1 MSESRKGFHYGYSR
15 IHPLDSDKIG
25 EEWEY
30 SIQLHKNQN
39 GKHFD
44 LRLHRPGENKAFS
57 WAMKKTPFAGL
68 KPTLAMR
75 THDHNLE
82 HMDFE
87 GPMTTA
93 AGYGTVQLLKRGKT
107 KIKSIDQKGIK
118 FELEGKDYRLRP
130 FRGKKYMFEQV
141 LY

>member
-1 MSESRKGFHYGYSR
+1 MAEHKTFQYGYSR
-15 IHPLDSDKIG
+15 IHPLDQSKPL
-25 EEWEY
+25 EEWDY

-44 LRLHRPGENKAFS
+44 LRLLRPGENKAFS
-57 WAMKKTPFAGL
+57 WAMKKTPFGGF

-75 THDHNLE
+75 THDHNIE
-82 HMDFE
+82 HMSFE
-87 GPMTTA
+87 GPMTTR
-93 AGYGTVQLLKRGKT
+93 AGYGDVKLLKSGKAKVKT
-107 KIKSIDQKGIK
+107 IDENGIM

-130 FRGKKYMFEQV
+130 FRGRKYMFEQA